1 MDSSSITPKAT
12 WWGRISTILAW
23 VLVAIGIATILGWL
37 TGSSLLLQPLAG
49 IAPIKF
55 NGAVSLFL
63 VGLTILGLEY
73 QIKHTG
79 WLALIIAGLNLATL
93 GQHLFQIDLHIDELI
108 IHDPSV
114 IETMRPG
121 RVSSVSALIFFLI
134 GMSLFWKAQ
143 GTKPR
148 FRLLTE
154 AIIGSVAGSAGFST
168 LVGYI
173 AELRRQ

>member
-73 QIKHTG
+73 QI
-79 WLALIIAGLNLATL
+79 
-93 GQHLFQIDLHIDELI
+93 
-108 IHDPSV
+108 
-114 IETMRPG
+114 
-121 RVSSVSALIFFLI
+121 
-134 GMSLFWKAQ
+134 
-143 GTKPR
+143 
-148 FRLLTE
+148 LLP
-154 AIIGSVAGSAGFST
+154 
-168 LVGYI
+168 
-173 AELRRQ
+173 